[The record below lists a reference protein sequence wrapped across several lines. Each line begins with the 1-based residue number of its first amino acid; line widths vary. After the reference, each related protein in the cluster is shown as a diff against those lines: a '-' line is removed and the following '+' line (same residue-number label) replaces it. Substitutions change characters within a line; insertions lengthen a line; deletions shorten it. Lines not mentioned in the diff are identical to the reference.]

1 MIKVTTEINRLQKV
15 MLQRPGLELEQLT
28 PEYLERLLFD
38 DIPYL
43 QGAQREHDAF
53 ADALRSCDVEVVYLS
68 QLTAQALDLSSEIRS
83 AFISDFIKEAGPVA
97 FNYRKELTKL
107 LSSIESNEKLIEK
120 VMAGVTDQ
128 ELTFGRANP
137 LCELVHRKTRFILDP
152 IPNLYFTR
160 DPFAC
165 IGRGV
170 SLNRMYSATR
180 MRETIFGRY
189 IFKYHPE
196 YNKTPLYYDP
206 SQPFSIEGGDILNL
220 SPKLLAIGVSQ
231 RTTPEA
237 IELLARKVFSDPE
250 SQVET
255 ILAFDIPNMRAFMH
269 LDTVFTQVD
278 KGKFTIHPGIIEPL
292 RVYKLSRKGKKLA
305 AQKLSGT
312 LTDILKNELEL
323 DEVSLIA
330 CGGTSSIAAEREQW
344 NDGSNTLCVAPGVV
358 VVYDRNRITNEI
370 LRDNGLH
377 TIEVPSSEL
386 SRGRGGPR
394 CMSMPL
400 IRAD

>member
-53 ADALRSCDVEVVYLS
+53 ADALRGCDVEVVYLS
-68 QLTAQALDLSSEIRS
+68 QLTAQALDLSSDIRN

-97 FNYRKELTKL
+97 LNYRRELTKL
-107 LSSIESNEKLIEK
+107 LSSIERNEDLIEK
-120 VMAGVTDQ
+120 VMAGVTDR
-128 ELTFGRANP
+128 ELTFGRENP

-220 SPKLLAIGVSQ
+220 SPNLLAIGISQ

-237 IELLARKVFSDPE
+237 IELLAKKVFSDPE
-250 SQVET
+250 SQVKT

-292 RVYKLSRKGKKLA
+292 RVYKLTSKGKKLS

-312 LTDILKNELEL
+312 LTDILKRELEL

-344 NDGSNTLCVAPGVV
+344 NDGSNTLCIAPGVV

-370 LRDNGLH
+370 LRDNGLR